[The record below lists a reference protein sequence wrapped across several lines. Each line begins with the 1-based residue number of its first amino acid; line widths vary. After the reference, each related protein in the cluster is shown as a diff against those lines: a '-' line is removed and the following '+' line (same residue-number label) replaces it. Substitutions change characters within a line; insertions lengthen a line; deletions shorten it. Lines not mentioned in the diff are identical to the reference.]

1 MDNHYHQSH
10 NSVSS
15 CNFYSNNFKIALC
28 TSCTSL
34 VAQLVKNP
42 PAMKGRPGFD
52 PWVGKIPWRRER
64 LLTAEFWPEEFH
76 GLYSPWGRKDSDMT
90 ERVSLSFY
98 VPYSRREKDPAS
110 HPALRSY
117 PFSKGE
123 SHKYS
128 VTSKGTALFN
138 LRFQFSQYPVKTSR
152 VSAN

>member
-1 MDNHYHQSH
+1 MT
-10 NSVSS
+10 
-15 CNFYSNNFKIALC
+15 
-28 TSCTSL
+28 TS
-34 VAQLVKNP
+34 
-42 PAMKGRPGFD
+42 
-52 PWVGKIPWRRER
+52 R
-64 LLTAEFWPEEFH
+64 LKSKKHVIFSRSTCCD
-76 GLYSPWGRKDSDMT
+76 SWGRKDSDMT